1 MDAVNEFQ
9 DVINQREWDSSW
21 NWSASGF
28 YSSKVD
34 SRLWVPKRPGTGIGQ
49 AINLG
54 HSGAKLFIAG
64 VLIAPVTILAAIV
77 FAAIYSN

>member
-1 MDAVNEFQ
+1 MDAVAESQ
-9 DVINQREWDSSW
+9 DVINQREWDSPW
-21 NWSASGF
+21 NWSEYGF

-34 SRLWVPKRPGTGIGQ
+34 SRLWVPKRAGTGIGQ
-49 AINLG
+49 AINLA

-77 FAAIYSN
+77 FAAVYAN

>member
-1 MDAVNEFQ
+1 MEVVNESQ
-9 DVINQREWDSSW
+9 DVINQREWETSW

-34 SRLWVPKRPGTGIGQ
+34 SRLWVPKRPVTGSGQ

-54 HSGAKLFIAG
+54 HPGARLFVAG
-64 VLIAPVTILAAIV
+64 ILIAPLVVIAAIV
-77 FAAIYSN
+77 LATAYAD